1 MARLPLRAAAVAAL
15 ALTLTGGVLG
25 VGPASAATI
34 TTPASALGY
43 DVSFPQCGGSLP
55 TSPGFAVIGVNDGR
69 PYTTNPCLATELQW
83 AGTSLT
89 GAPAFYANTAQP
101 GPTNNTSWPT
111 GQQTPQVCTGGDS
124 PACSYDFGWNAAQQS
139 FQSAVAAETQ
149 NGAVSPSSAAA
160 AAPWWLDVETGNS
173 WESTA
178 TPSPSATSFL
188 NDQATV
194 QGELAYLSGAGA
206 SSVGIYSTATQWA
219 ALMGST
225 GTTFAATAVWLPGFA
240 TLAAAQAGCTT
251 TSFTGGRVAMI
262 QFPSGGLDGDYQ
274 CPLVSAPV
282 TAMVP
287 VASSATFTQ
296 QLSVAGF
303 SAPVTF
309 TQASG
314 TPSLVVSP
322 TGLVTTGGPLAAGV
336 YAASGT
342 MSSGA
347 LSGTFSFTLEVGLL
361 SAAQP
366 TSASTSASAS
376 ATFAD
381 QLTVSGASGA
391 VTFTQTSGTPSLVVS
406 PTGLVTTGGPLA
418 AGSYVARGT
427 TSDASGDAGT
437 FTFRLVVGQLTQG
450 APLRM
455 TTSAPASA
463 TFAQQLSVAG
473 LSAPVTFT
481 QTSGTPSLVVSPT
494 GLVTTGGPL
503 AAGSYAASGATADTA
518 GDTGTFTFS
527 LVVTPPPAPKV
538 VTPRA
543 TRVIG
548 HAITGATTV
557 VRIVGVGFTGRPVVR
572 SHAGV
577 AALVTAD
584 NGHVLTVRVRTAPH
598 TRAGIFTF
606 TITLANHT
614 TLRVRYVQR
623 ASGRG

>member
-322 TGLVTTGGPLAAGV
+322 TGLVTTGGPLAAG
-336 YAASGT
+336 
-342 MSSGA
+342 
-347 LSGTFSFTLEVGLL
+347 
-361 SAAQP
+361 
-366 TSASTSASAS
+366 
-376 ATFAD
+376 
-381 QLTVSGASGA
+381 
-391 VTFTQTSGTPSLVVS
+391 
-406 PTGLVTTGGPLA
+406 
-418 AGSYVARGT
+418 
-427 TSDASGDAGT
+427 
-437 FTFRLVVGQLTQG
+437 
-450 APLRM
+450 
-455 TTSAPASA
+455 
-463 TFAQQLSVAG
+463 
-473 LSAPVTFT
+473 
-481 QTSGTPSLVVSPT
+481 
-494 GLVTTGGPL
+494 
-503 AAGSYAASGATADTA
+503 SYAASGETADTA

-584 NGHVLTVRVRTAPH
+584 NGRVLTVRVRTAPH